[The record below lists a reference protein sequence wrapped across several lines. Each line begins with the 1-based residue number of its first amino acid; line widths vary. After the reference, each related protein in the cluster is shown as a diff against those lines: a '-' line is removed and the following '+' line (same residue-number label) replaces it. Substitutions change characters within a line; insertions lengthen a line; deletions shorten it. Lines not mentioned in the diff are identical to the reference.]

1 NGKSEMNTMNDK
13 AVGEENGE
21 NAVPTSFKS
30 SGTTTTTTS
39 RYMTATESAKAKFR
53 SLSNPKNRN
62 PDDMEMRA
70 KPPQRRLSQG
80 AGAGGAQLGKSNSQS
95 STSRNQHANSFQT
108 HVSPKARIWNEK
120 SEGEIGSESPRRRD
134 SYGGGET
141 KPAIRW
147 R

>member
-1 NGKSEMNTMNDK
+1 MNTMNDK

-30 SGTTTTTTS
+30 SSSTTTTS

-53 SLSNPKNRN
+53 SLSNPKNRS

-80 AGAGGAQLGKSNSQS
+80 GGGGGGAQLGKSNSQS
-95 STSRNQHANSFQT
+95 STSRNQHTNSFQVIFCCPFQT
-108 HVSPKARIWNEK
+108 ITRIC
-120 SEGEIGSESPRRRD
+120 
-134 SYGGGET
+134 
-141 KPAIRW
+141 
-147 R
+147 

>member
-1 NGKSEMNTMNDK
+1 MNFVTGNGKSEMNTMNDK
-13 AVGEENGE
+13 VVGEENGE

-30 SGTTTTTTS
+30 SSSTTTTTS

-80 AGAGGAQLGKSNSQS
+80 GGAQLGKSNSQS
-95 STSRNQHANSFQT
+95 STTRNQHANSFQVIFCCPFQT
-108 HVSPKARIWNEK
+108 ITRIC
-120 SEGEIGSESPRRRD
+120 
-134 SYGGGET
+134 
-141 KPAIRW
+141 
-147 R
+147 